1 MYEILRRKGT
11 IHDTMTIVVD
21 TSIVS
26 FEEFDRV
33 LKSPVDRPNKWE
45 YQEDLNGEAEE
56 QYTPVL
62 NIYLN

>member
-26 FEEFDRV
+26 FEEFV
-33 LKSPVDRPNKWE
+33 
-45 YQEDLNGEAEE
+45 
-56 QYTPVL
+56 
-62 NIYLN
+62 

>member
-26 FEEFDRV
+26 FEEFDKV

-62 NIYLN
+62 NIYFN